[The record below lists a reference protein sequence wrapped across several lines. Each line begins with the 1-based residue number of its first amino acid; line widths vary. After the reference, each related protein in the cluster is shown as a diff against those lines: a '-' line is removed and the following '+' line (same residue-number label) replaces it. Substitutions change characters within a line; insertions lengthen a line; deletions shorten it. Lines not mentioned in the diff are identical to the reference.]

1 MEGMTAEQR
10 NGGLGDLPM
19 QRGCDLALISGAK
32 AGFSQEVLVKLGRE
46 EREERRKSPR
56 QLELH
61 LKGHEWEGVQTGA
74 VRAQRRR
81 EAGSWGWRGGEMTE
95 DGVTPAR
102 LPRPCPL
109 HAILPLQ

>member
-1 MEGMTAEQR
+1 MS
-10 NGGLGDLPM
+10 LD
-19 QRGCDLALISGAK
+19 SGAK
-32 AGFSQEVLVKLGRE
+32 EGLSQEVLVKLG
-46 EREERRKSPR
+46 REERRKSPR

-74 VRAQRRR
+74 VRAPRRR
-81 EAGSWGWRGGEMTE
+81 EAGSWGWRGGEVTE